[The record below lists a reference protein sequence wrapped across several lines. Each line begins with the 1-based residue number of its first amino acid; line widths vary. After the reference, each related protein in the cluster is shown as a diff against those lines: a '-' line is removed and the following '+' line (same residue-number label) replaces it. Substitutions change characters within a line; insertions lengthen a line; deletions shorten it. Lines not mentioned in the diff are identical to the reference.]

1 MTNNHLRNQ
10 RKRENRRR
18 MDNTLQEN
26 AWEPE
31 PAWPVVREANGEVLG
46 AQGVDGNEGTDAP
59 VEGEVK
65 KKKTRKPRTRKRHDA
80 ADAESP
86 AESPTDADADADNQ
100 GPPGSVMATDDVD
113 AGQGL
118 QETADAFNND
128 PRVKYIQE
136 QNQRQLAALEED
148 LASRDAAAKD
158 HKAAVKKLE
167 DDLAVCKDELRKS
180 NTAYNVSDKMCAEN
194 WVLLENEKNAFKKY
208 REEHDETI
216 KAAPANFA
224 ALAEAKKAITDITS
238 EMKDISAAGNEL
250 KAENDALLGENAE
263 LRTRNEHLE
272 AEDVTNKEL
281 IEANAETNDRLEEEI
296 SHVHA
301 AFEYTFSDMAKDLTI
316 DEKFAY
322 AREQQQKAT
331 LATRLA
337 SEATL
342 HDELEGTPEPVPY
355 EAFTFSKISSV
366 ETVPV
371 AAVPTVVPA
380 VVAKK
385 PLSFSSIS
393 SAHTPPVSLPATAAK
408 KPMSFSGI
416 TTVETAPLTA
426 APANTPLDTKKKPMS
441 FSGITSISTSP
452 VAAEPSSANEKPE
465 VITKIIEVY
474 KPYDRLVDRPVY
486 PWWFLL
492 PVSLGVLAV
501 LGLSAALWRERMI
514 WVTANDTAYQ
524 RLFGVYQETWPEWIG
539 LGVKELVLPMF

>member
-1 MTNNHLRNQ
+1 MTNNHIRNQ

-18 MDNTLQEN
+18 MDNTPQEN

-31 PAWPVVREANGEVLG
+31 PAWPVTREANGEVLG
-46 AQGVDGNEGTDAP
+46 AQGVGGNEGTAAP

-65 KKKTRKPRTRKRHDA
+65 KKTRKPKTRKRHG
-80 ADAESP
+80 DAEAP
-86 AESPTDADADADNQ
+86 AKSPTDADADADNQ

-118 QETADAFNND
+118 QEKADAFNND

-136 QNQRQLAALEED
+136 QNQLQLAALEED

-158 HKAAVKKLE
+158 HQAAVKKLE
-167 DDLAVCKDELRKS
+167 DDLAVCKDALRKS
-180 NTAYNVSDKMCAEN
+180 ENALKIADKLCAEN
-194 WVLLENEKNAFKKY
+194 AILIENERTASKKY
-208 REEHDETI
+208 RDEHEETI

-224 ALAEAKKAITDITS
+224 ALAEAKKTITDITS
-238 EMKDISAAGNEL
+238 DLKDLSAAGNEL
-250 KAENDALLGENAE
+250 KAENDALVGENAE
-263 LRTRNEHLE
+263 LRATSERLE
-272 AEDVTNKEL
+272 AEAVTSKEL

-342 HDELEGTPEPVPY
+342 HDELEETSEPVPD
-355 EAFTFSKISSV
+355 EIFTFSKIASV

-371 AAVPTVVPA
+371 AAVSP

-385 PLSFSSIS
+385 PQGFSVIS
-393 SAHTPPVSLPATAAK
+393 SAHTPPVALPATAAK
-408 KPMSFSGI
+408 RPMSFSGI
-416 TTVETAPLTA
+416 TAVETAPVTA
-426 APANTPLDTKKKPMS
+426 APAAAPLDTVTKKKPMS
-441 FSGITSISTSP
+441 FSGITSVSTSP
-452 VAAEPSSANEKPE
+452 VAAEPARGNEKPE

-474 KPYDRLVDRPVY
+474 KPYDRLVYRPVY

-492 PVSLGVLAV
+492 PVSLGVLAM

-524 RLFGVYQETWPEWIG
+524 RLFGVYQETWPEWIM
-539 LGVKELVLPMF
+539 LGVKELMLPMF